1 MNKLKQVTA
10 LAVIGLLTLTTQAQD
25 NTFGVK
31 GGVNFSN
38 FYTENVDDENVKT
51 GLNFGVYSRSALIPE
66 LLYLQAELG
75 YSGKGAKIEGSL
87 GEAELGLAYL
97 ELPVMAS
104 IGLADFIY
112 LEGGAYA
119 SYLLDANVSGETPGG
134 NSFSDDISTDNFK
147 DFDYGLA
154 VGASTHLAP
163 LVIGVRYYYGLQNIV
178 DNDFADFTGIEA
190 KNSNFQVYVA
200 FEF

>member
-1 MNKLKQVTA
+1 MNKLKQITA

-38 FYTENVDDENVKT
+38 FYTENVDDENGKT
-51 GLNFGVYSRSALIPE
+51 VSILESIPE
-66 LLYLQAELG
+66 VRLSPNYFIYKQNWATPA
-75 YSGKGAKIEGSL
+75 KGAKIEGSL

-112 LEGGAYA
+112 LERWC
-119 SYLLDANVSGETPGG
+119 LCFLPFRCQHFWRNPW
-134 NSFSDDISTDNFK
+134 
-147 DFDYGLA
+147 
-154 VGASTHLAP
+154 
-163 LVIGVRYYYGLQNIV
+163 R
-178 DNDFADFTGIEA
+178 
-190 KNSNFQVYVA
+190 
-200 FEF
+200 

>member
-1 MNKLKQVTA
+1 MNKLKQITA

-51 GLNFGVYSRSALIPE
+51 GLNFGVYSRSTLIPE

-104 IGLADFIY
+104 VGLADFIF
-112 LEGGAYA
+112 LEGGAYV
-119 SYLLDANVSGETPGG
+119 SYLLDANVSGETSGG

-163 LVIGVRYYYGLQNIV
+163 LVIGVRY
-178 DNDFADFTGIEA
+178 D
-190 KNSNFQVYVA
+190 
-200 FEF
+200 